1 MDSNNTTENNAAK
14 DCFLHMVISGNFIII
29 KFVWKNEMQYAHHAA
44 LLTKTEKIT
53 MQVNELKLFSVF
65 LHSITGKL
73 LKLGI

>member
-1 MDSNNTTENNAAK
+1 
-14 DCFLHMVISGNFIII
+14 
-29 KFVWKNEMQYAHHAA
+29 MQYAA